1 MRALANKALVDT
13 LSKERKLTLPNLKK
27 KKKKKNS
34 YNNNRQNEALNMFL
48 AMRFQKTALR
58 K

>member
-27 KKKKKNS
+27 KKRKKIATTTTDK
-34 YNNNRQNEALNMFL
+34 
-48 AMRFQKTALR
+48 MRP
-58 K
+58 